1 MKLNSNAV
9 AVNLRTV
16 KEIPWLWA
24 AVGTFVMWVLVGLF
38 AHNLNLESLVATST
52 NASFLAIV
60 ALGQMLVVTTGG
72 GAIDLSIPS
81 VITLS
86 AFLSAGIASGS
97 DLKALY
103 AVPIVLLIGAFI
115 GLVNAFTV
123 LFLRIAPIIATL
135 GTGYIIT
142 TAILI
147 YNPYFTTAYVAPIL
161 LHVARDRL
169 FGVLPVVLLITI
181 VIVIL
186 LSLMLT
192 QTRYGKCLT
201 AVGQNLDAARL
212 TGMPANLI
220 QGIAYVLCS
229 TLAAFGGI
237 MISAQVN
244 GAFLGLGD
252 PYLLQTVGSVV
263 VGGTLIFGGRAVPL
277 GTLLG
282 SLFLVLLVTAMQVAG
297 LKIGGQLV
305 AEGLFIMLV
314 LFLATERTRQ

>member
-1 MKLNSNAV
+1 MRVSSKSLVLNLGA
-9 AVNLRTV
+9 L
-16 KEIPWLWA
+16 KGIPWIWA
-24 AVGTFVMWVLVGLF
+24 AIGAFVMWIAVGLF
-38 AHNLNLESLVATST
+38 AHNLNLESLAATST

-60 ALGQMLVVTTGG
+60 ALGQMLVITTGG
-72 GAIDLSIPS
+72 GAIDLSIPN

-103 AVPIVLLIGAFI
+103 AVPAVLLIGAMI
-115 GLVNAFTV
+115 GLVNASIV
-123 LFLRIAPIIATL
+123 LLLRIPPIIATL

-142 TAILI
+142 TGILI
-147 YNPYFTTAYVAPIL
+147 YNPHFTTAYVAPVL
-161 LHVARDRL
+161 LHVARGRL
-169 FGVLPVVLLITI
+169 FGVIPLVLLITI
-181 VIVIL
+181 ALVIL

-201 AVGQNLDAARL
+201 ALGQNLEAARL
-212 TGMPANLI
+212 TGIPVNLI
-220 QGIAYVLCS
+220 RGIAYVLCS

-237 MISAQVN
+237 MISAEVN

-305 AEGLFIMLV
+305 AEGLFIILV
-314 LFLATERTRQ
+314 LFLATERIRQ

>member
-1 MKLNSNAV
+1 MSVNFEGV
-9 AVNLRTV
+9 AINLRVV
-16 KEIPWLWA
+16 KKIPWIWA
-24 AVGTFVMWVLVGLF
+24 AVGTFVMWVVLGLF
-38 AHNLNLESLVATST
+38 AHNLSLESLIATST

-60 ALGQMLVVTTGG
+60 ALGQMLVITTGR

-97 DLKALY
+97 DLKTLY
-103 AVPIVLLIGAFI
+103 AVPVVLVIGAFI
-115 GLVNAFTV
+115 GVVNASAA

-147 YNPYFTTAYVAPIL
+147 YNPHFTTAYVAPVL

-169 FGVLPVVLLITI
+169 FGVLPLVLLIAI
-181 VIVIL
+181 AIVIL
-186 LSLMLT
+186 LNLMLT
-192 QTRYGKCLT
+192 RTRYGKCLV

-212 TGMPANLI
+212 TGMPVNLI
-220 QGIAYVLCS
+220 QGVAYVLCS

-282 SLFLVLLVTAMQVAG
+282 SLFLVLLVTAIQVAG

-305 AEGLFIMLV
+305 AEGLFIILV